1 MSNEPIDWLQGKER
15 KKIRQAKARAGYGG
29 TETSVVTDILIKIAV
44 YQVSPCLNPCQ
55 SILPYNGDQNT

>member
-1 MSNEPIDWLQGKER
+1 MAKQKNRQMGDTDKQTERQIDKRTEGP
-15 KKIRQAKARAGYGG
+15 
-29 TETSVVTDILIKIAV
+29 ETSAVTDVLIKIAV